1 MSAAP
6 VRPGDV
12 LAGRYRVERVIG
24 SGGMG
29 VVVAAT
35 DLERREPRAIKLM
48 SRAALGDAAGV
59 TRFLREARAAARLRG
74 EHVTHLHE
82 VGHLENGAPFLVME
96 YLEGKDLRA
105 ELDERGKLPVAEALT
120 ILFEICEAL
129 AEAHAAGMVH
139 RDLKPS
145 NVFLAKR
152 GAGTIV
158 KVLDFGVAK
167 VPPDASGAFDGE
179 GSTVTETGVLL
190 GSPHYM
196 SPEQMQSSRDV
207 DARADVWSLGVV
219 AYQII
224 TGRLPFEGDG
234 LAQVATAVLDGNP
247 PPPSSLVA
255 GLPPA
260 LDTAI
265 LACLEPD
272 RERRCATVV
281 QLVVSLSPFAPR
293 SANPSIQRLLG
304 LPPPST
310 RQVPASAQRPSA
322 PPPSAPSPPREGSP
336 GISVRWIAGAAAA
349 ILIGGGLAFLLLN
362 LR

>member
-1 MSAAP
+1 
-6 VRPGDV
+6 
-12 LAGRYRVERVIG
+12 
-24 SGGMG
+24 
-29 VVVAAT
+29 
-35 DLERREPRAIKLM
+35 
-48 SRAALGDAAGV
+48 
-59 TRFLREARAAARLRG
+59 
-74 EHVTHLHE
+74 
-82 VGHLENGAPFLVME
+82 
-96 YLEGKDLRA
+96 
-105 ELDERGKLPVAEALT
+105 
-120 ILFEICEAL
+120 
-129 AEAHAAGMVH
+129 MVH

-145 NVFLAKR
+145 NIFLAKCE
-152 GAGTIV
+152 AGTIV

-167 VPPDASGAFDGE
+167 VPPDDSRAFDGE
-179 GSTVTETGVLL
+179 SSESTGVTGTGVLL

-234 LAQVATAVLDGNP
+234 LAQVATAVLEGNP
-247 PPPSSLVA
+247 PPPSSLVT

-293 SANPSIQRLLG
+293 SANPSIQRFLG

-310 RQVPASAQRPSA
+310 RQVRPSA
-322 PPPSAPSPPREGSP
+322 PPPSAPPPSVPPPSAPSPLREGSQ
-336 GISVRWIAGAAAA
+336 GFSARWIAGAVAAL
-349 ILIGGGLAFLLLN
+349 LIGGGLAFLLLN